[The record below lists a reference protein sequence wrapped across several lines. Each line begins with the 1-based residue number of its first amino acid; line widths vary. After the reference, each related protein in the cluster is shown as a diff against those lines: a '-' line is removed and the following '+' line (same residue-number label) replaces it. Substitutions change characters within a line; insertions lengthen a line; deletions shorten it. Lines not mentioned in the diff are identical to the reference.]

1 MYRLRLATEEDY
13 DFLYDLLKAVMK
25 NYYIDTYGSWEEEIE
40 RNFFNESFN
49 TLRYQIIACE
59 GRNVGCVAV
68 IRNDSG
74 IFINEI
80 QILPEYQ
87 NKGIVKMIL
96 DSVISDSGK
105 LEIPICLEVLKVNKK
120 AQRFYERM
128 DFKIRGETET
138 HYVMSRIPK
147 VPVADG
153 GTDQAGK

>member
-68 IRNDSG
+68 IRMTAA
-74 IFINEI
+74 F
-80 QILPEYQ
+80 L
-87 NKGIVKMIL
+87 L
-96 DSVISDSGK
+96 T
-105 LEIPICLEVLKVNKK
+105 
-120 AQRFYERM
+120 RFKYCRN
-128 DFKIRGETET
+128 IRIRE
-138 HYVMSRIPK
+138 
-147 VPVADG
+147 
-153 GTDQAGK
+153 